1 MLNWD
6 EYHEDPLLPQA
17 DVKPKTDEN
26 FPEPKAPEVATQQA
40 TAPAQTQSVAA
51 ETMVSETTARKTTAP
66 ITTATETTE
75 TAAVNTTATAETPSV
90 ETTATTTSESPA
102 TSVAAESQEE
112 ENTGENSAA
121 IAVARAS
128 LATLDPAP
136 GLAELEMGAAR
147 VEVDDKA
154 MINCRADLNQLVP
167 FKYDWA
173 WQKYLDGCA
182 NHWMPQEV
190 NMTADIA
197 VWKSADTLT
206 DDERRI
212 IMRSLG
218 YFSTADSLV
227 ANNLVLAIY
236 RLITN
241 PECRQYIL
249 RQAFEE
255 AIHTHAYQYCIE
267 SLGIDEGEVFNMY
280 RELPSVANKASWS
293 LKYTKTLGD
302 PTFNTGTQETNQELI
317 RNLVAFYVVT
327 EGIFFYC
334 GFTQILSMG
343 RRNKM
348 TGVAEQFQ
356 YILRDESMHLNFGI
370 DVINQ
375 IKLENPD
382 LWTEKFKQE
391 VIQMILEGTELEIQF
406 ARDSMPRGVLG
417 MNAAMMEEYLHFI
430 ANRRLAQLGL
440 SEQYADTQNP
450 FPWMSEI
457 MDLRKEKNFFETRVI
472 EYQTGGALSWE

>member
-1 MLNWD
+1 MLSWD
-6 EYHEDPLLPQA
+6 DYHAAED
-17 DVKPKTDEN
+17 T
-26 FPEPKAPEVATQQA
+26 
-40 TAPAQTQSVAA
+40 PAQAKAQARQQVIRETPVVDEPAAAPTSPPVEAAEVPEAPVAA
-51 ETMVSETTARKTTAP
+51 TP
-66 ITTATETTE
+66 
-75 TAAVNTTATAETPSV
+75 TAAANIAKAQ
-90 ETTATTTSESPA
+90 
-102 TSVAAESQEE
+102 AALD
-112 ENTGENSAA
+112 
-121 IAVARAS
+121 S
-128 LATLDPAP
+128 LDVAP
-136 GLAELEMGAAR
+136 GLEELEMGAAR
-147 VEVDDKA
+147 VEVDDKR

-190 NMTADIA
+190 NMTADISL
-197 VWKSADTLT
+197 WKSSDGLS

-212 IMRSLG
+212 VMRSLG

-249 RQAFEE
+249 RQGFEE

-267 SLGIDEGEVFNMY
+267 SLGMDEGEVFNMY
-280 RELPSVANKASWS
+280 REVPSVARKSSWS
-293 LKYTKTLGD
+293 LNKTQALGD
-302 PTFNTGTQETNQELI
+302 PTFRTGTPETDQELL

-375 IKLENPD
+375 IKLENPH
-382 LWTEKFKQE
+382 LWTAEFQQE
-391 VIQMILEGTELEIQF
+391 VIQMILEGTQLEIEY
-406 ARDSMPRGVLG
+406 ARDTMPRGVLG
-417 MNAAMMEEYLHFI
+417 MNAAMMEEYLQFI

-440 SEQYADTQNP
+440 PEHYKGAKNP

-457 MDLRKEKNFFETRVI
+457 MDLRKEKNFFETRVT